1 MGATYPGGD
10 RLNSVLL
17 DTSFLI
23 CLSSPS
29 RPHHALAKEYFR
41 RFIGAGVTMHL
52 STIVISEYEVRQ
64 RVTDLGLANFIV
76 QPFNIDEAIMT
87 AQVFS
92 VMHPA
97 RTADDERDAVKDDA
111 KLLGQCVV
119 GGITHFATDDVKCVQ
134 RIGAA
139 RKQGLI
145 AGLPHPIS
153 LHESFF
159 EGWFSNDN
167 QGDFFKGS

>member
-1 MGATYPGGD
+1 
-10 RLNSVLL
+10 
-17 DTSFLI
+17 
-23 CLSSPS
+23 
-29 RPHHALAKEYFR
+29 
-41 RFIGAGVTMHL
+41 
-52 STIVISEYEVRQ
+52 
-64 RVTDLGLANFIV
+64 
-76 QPFNIDEAIMT
+76 MT
-87 AQVFS
+87 ARVFS

-111 KLLGQCVV
+111 KLLGQCMV
-119 GGITHFATDDVKCVQ
+119 GGITHFATDD
-134 RIGAA
+134 A

-153 LHESFF
+153 LHEPFL